1 MATMA
6 TQYADYPVIPARRLY
21 SWSGIFAG
29 TFVYLAIEAT
39 FGLLGAAIFSTAS
52 NPSVGVPTSPSMS
65 TGFQVWMVVLS
76 IIALYF
82 AGKTSSKLLAR
93 DGNLGLYHGLV
104 TFGMAIF
111 STILI
116 IALSVAGT
124 TTVAT
129 TRIGNVAGYVSA
141 GGEWWLFVAFV
152 LSMIAAAAGG
162 MHGSLGVAT
171 TTTPAQER
179 TTTTRNVA

>member
-1 MATMA
+1 MA
-6 TQYADYPVIPARRLY
+6 TQYTDYPVIPARRTY

-29 TFVYLAIEAT
+29 TFVYLAIETT
-39 FGLLGAAIFSTAS
+39 FGLLGAAIFSSAS
-52 NPSVGVPTSPSMS
+52 SPKAGVPTSPSMS

-93 DGNLGLYHGLV
+93 DGNLAMYHGLV
-104 TFGMAIF
+104 TFGMSVF

-116 IALSVAGT
+116 IAISLVGAT
-124 TTVAT
+124 TMAT
-129 TRIGNVAGYVSA
+129 TRTGGVAGSISA

-152 LSMIAAAAGG
+152 LSMIAAGLGG
-162 MHGSLGVAT
+162 MHGAPGVAATAT
-171 TTTPAQER
+171 TTQER
-179 TTTTRNVA
+179 AATTTTRNVA